1 MASKN
6 RFDRVIDR
14 VASRI
19 NETRTEHKGLKL
31 GEKRMTASDKA
42 NNPIAQLYRQLG
54 IKPEHIRGPNQRATI
69 KPERLQGR

>member
-54 IKPEHIRGPNQRATI
+54 IKPED
-69 KPERLQGR
+69 LQGR

>member
-19 NETRTEHKGLKL
+19 NETRTDHKGLKL
-31 GEKRMTASDKA
+31 GEIRMTASDKA

-54 IKPEHIRGPNQRATI
+54 IKPED
-69 KPERLQGR
+69 LQVR